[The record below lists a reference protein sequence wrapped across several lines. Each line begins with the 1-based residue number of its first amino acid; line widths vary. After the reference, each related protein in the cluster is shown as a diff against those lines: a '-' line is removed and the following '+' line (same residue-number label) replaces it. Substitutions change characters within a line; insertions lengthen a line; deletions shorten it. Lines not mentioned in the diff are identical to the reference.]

1 MRAAILTVLLAS
13 LAPIAQAQEWKSAT
27 LYANKIYCEACAAVI
42 TKSLR
47 GVPGVGKV
55 SVDVDRKE
63 VVVQFDPAKASVQ
76 DLTAATA
83 RRGFPST
90 VRKVEP

>member
-1 MRAAILTVLLAS
+1 MTVLLAS
-13 LAPIAQAQEWKSAT
+13 LFPFAEAQEWKSAT

-47 GVPGVGKV
+47 GVPGIGKV
-55 SVDVDRKE
+55 SVDVEKRE
-63 VVVQFDPAKASVQ
+63 VVVQFDPAKTRVE

-83 RRGFPST
+83 KRGFPST